1 MGMSLLDFC
10 LPPIGS
16 NLHRFSER
24 KINLS
29 GTSIS
34 IIVPDNNCYP
44 APGGEPE
51 IQSYNLYDLKFSR
64 WKKLHKFEPERF
76 GLLGRAWEYKRIL
89 NVNGSVADAR
99 FHVNVI
105 RMPEFQSLFRPR
117 RLECAIERLIY
128 ATPNFSTQESG
139 KNRLDWQIFDG
150 LNRWIRYGYVGERA
164 LYNCKEHV
172 GVVWQ
177 MPLTDEHLL
186 SVVFRFIYYS
196 DSHVARKRCSEL
208 MELVMK
214 SFRVELSADAVR
226 QKAAMEA
233 AYPYEKLSA
242 SLPPYTFETAK
253 VLNRYDLI
261 GKVSEQ
267 IDYDTSCPDDK
278 FDALVKEADLKQ
290 RKHSK
295 DVRRRVLRSHLR
307 FEELERQDYAR
318 YISSQPPEFKE

>member
-1 MGMSLLDFC
+1 MSFLDLC
-10 LPPIGS
+10 LPPIGP
-16 NLHRFSER
+16 NLHRLSER

-34 IIVPDNNCYP
+34 IKVPDNNCWP
-44 APGGEPE
+44 EPKSE
-51 IQSYNLYDLKFSR
+51 IEAQSYNLYDMEFFR
-64 WKKLHKFEPERF
+64 WKKLHKFEPEKNCV
-76 GLLGRAWEYKRIL
+76 LARAWQYTRL
-89 NVNGSVADAR
+89 LFSDGLVAKVEFA
-99 FHVNVI
+99 VYVV
-105 RMPEFQSLFRPR
+105 RMSEFQSLFRPR

-139 KNRLDWQIFDG
+139 KNRLDWMLVDDG
-150 LNRWIRYGYVGERA
+150 SLWARHRYVEFENDHNGRGHVGEIRY
-164 LYNCKEHV
+164 L
-172 GVVWQ
+172 
-177 MPLTDEHLL
+177 PITDEHLL
-186 SVVFRFIYYS
+186 VARFRFFYHS
-196 DSHVARKRCSEL
+196 KSELARKKCTEL

-214 SFRVELSADAVR
+214 SFRVELSADALR

-267 IDYDTSCPDDK
+267 IDHDTSYPDDK
-278 FDALVKEADLKQ
+278 FEELVKAADFKQ

-307 FEELERQDYAR
+307 FEELERQDYER

>member
-1 MGMSLLDFC
+1 MSFLDLC
-10 LPPIGS
+10 LPPIGP
-16 NLHRFSER
+16 NLHRLSER

-34 IIVPDNNCYP
+34 VKVPDNNYWP
-44 APGGEPE
+44 EPGGEPE
-51 IQSYNLYDLKFSR
+51 VQSYNLYDMEFSR

-76 GLLGRAWEYKRIL
+76 FLLARAWQYKRMFVGGITAQIEL
-89 NVNGSVADAR
+89 SVEVSRLPD
-99 FHVNVI
+99 
-105 RMPEFQSLFRPR
+105 FQSLFRPR
-117 RLECAIERLIY
+117 RLECAVERCIY
-128 ATPNFSTQESG
+128 ATPNFSTQKSG
-139 KNRLDWQIFDG
+139 KNRLEWRVTEGD
-150 LNRWIRYGYVGERA
+150 NRWVRYGYIGGRA

-196 DSHVARKRCSEL
+196 DSHAARKRCTEL
-208 MELVMK
+208 MEFVMK
-214 SFRVELSADAVR
+214 SFRVELSADALR

-267 IDYDTSCPDDK
+267 IDHDTSYPDDK
-278 FDALVKEADLKQ
+278 FEELVKAADFKQ

-307 FEELERQDYAR
+307 FEELERQDYER